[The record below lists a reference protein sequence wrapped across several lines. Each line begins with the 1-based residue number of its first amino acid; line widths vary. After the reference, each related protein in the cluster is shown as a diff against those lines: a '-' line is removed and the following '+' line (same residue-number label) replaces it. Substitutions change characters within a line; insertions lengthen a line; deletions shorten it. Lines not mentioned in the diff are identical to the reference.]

1 MFDELIKVELLFIL
15 LLMVLERSFIDV
27 SLWVSVAFF
36 ERENDIS
43 LISILNCSS
52 QLSTMVLV
60 ELSERN

>member
-43 LISILNCSS
+43 LISILNFSS

-60 ELSERN
+60 ELSKRN